1 MRDRFDVVVVGAGQA
16 GLAVGYELAR
26 AGRDFVLLD
35 GASRVGAAW
44 RSRWDS
50 LRLFTPAAV
59 DGLPGKAFPAGR
71 NYRPTKDEM
80 ADFLEEYARTFD
92 LPVRLASTVR
102 RVFRD
107 GDELVAETSGG
118 RVAAPEIVIAT
129 GPYTVPRVPSF
140 GRLLDPRVRQLHS
153 IDYRNPGQLRDGGVL
168 VAGAGNS
175 GGEIAVDVAA
185 THRTWLSGRDT
196 GYVPFDVDASL
207 YQLLGRLRTDRLP
220 GRAIAGWLA
229 GSGTPLVRIGAPDLA
244 AAGIERVARVTGVT
258 DGRPVLADGRVL
270 EVGNVIWCTGF
281 VTDLSWIELPAFGAD
296 GEPAHRRGAA
306 GHVPGLFFAGMRFQ
320 STLASGIIGGVG
332 TDARIVV
339 DAITGRARPHR
350 PAAAGLAEIR
360 HRSGRALSSDFR

>member
-1 MRDRFDVVVVGAGQA
+1 MRARFDVVVVGAGQA

-80 ADFLEEYARTFD
+80 ADFLKEYARTFD
-92 LPVRLASTVR
+92 LPLRLASTVR

-107 GDELVAETSGG
+107 GYELVAETSGG
-118 RVAAPEIVIAT
+118 RVAAPEMVIAT

-244 AAGIERVARVTGVT
+244 AAGIERVARVAGVT
-258 DGRPVLADGRVL
+258 
-270 EVGNVIWCTGF
+270 
-281 VTDLSWIELPAFGAD
+281 
-296 GEPAHRRGAA
+296 
-306 GHVPGLFFAGMRFQ
+306 
-320 STLASGIIGGVG
+320 
-332 TDARIVV
+332 
-339 DAITGRARPHR
+339 
-350 PAAAGLAEIR
+350 
-360 HRSGRALSSDFR
+360 